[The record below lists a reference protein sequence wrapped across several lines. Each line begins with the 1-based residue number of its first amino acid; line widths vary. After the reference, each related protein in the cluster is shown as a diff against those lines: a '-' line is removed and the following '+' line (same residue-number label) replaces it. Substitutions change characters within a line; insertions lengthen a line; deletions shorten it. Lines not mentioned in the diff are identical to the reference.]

1 MSTPSMRK
9 VDGGEKKRKEG
20 GWGIITE
27 IVATNVIASQP
38 PVWRQTATPTTRANS
53 KGEISLIKEICTMIV
68 TSNM

>member
-1 MSTPSMRK
+1 MRK
-9 VDGGEKKRKEG
+9 VDGGEKRKKRR
-20 GWGIITE
+20 GIITE